1 MAIVALIDEA
11 TELRR
16 NQVRW
21 QVTLQVRSK
30 LGLKID
36 RSMFLTLLVYYKNL
50 EKGMVALAEVE
61 GNWLKDMLLERLGLT
76 EWRLIEGGQ
85 SGHDFA

>member
-1 MAIVALIDEA
+1 
-11 TELRR
+11 
-16 NQVRW
+16 
-21 QVTLQVRSK
+21 
-30 LGLKID
+30 
-36 RSMFLTLLVYYKNL
+36 MFLTLLVYYKNL